1 MPTGDEEHAGR
12 DRFYSAWVVWL
23 RRLDI
28 FLSLCRSALRYW
40 CLAMIWNNGRYL
52 TATAFM
58 NSIGQWGK
66 KTKQTAKKLACWM
79 FTREYARTKKMRSDL
94 SIFAGIDSVELVNDR
109 CEARGRYPCGRSRR
123 HWSVFLHPSDFLLL
137 FCQKMTR
144 EINRKQIANKLFLKR
159 CWVNFYFKG
168 TSEMSWKE
176 GLFAADFDAQAVGR
190 VSLDWG

>member
-1 MPTGDEEHAGR
+1 M
-12 DRFYSAWVVWL
+12 
-23 RRLDI
+23 RRLDG

-52 TATAFM
+52 TGAAFM
-58 NSIGQWGK
+58 NSIGQWGEKKKQSKLHRNEPVGCSPENMRGQK
-66 KTKQTAKKLACWM
+66 KT
-79 FTREYARTKKMRSDL
+79 RSDL